1 MKLSKDTI
9 TILKNYASINSNML
23 ITPGN
28 ILKTRTLANTL
39 MSSAT
44 VPDTFPQEFGIYD
57 LTEFL
62 SVMALFQSPELEFN
76 EKFVKI
82 SEGKNSIKYYS
93 ADSSVLEV
101 PKKDINFPE
110 TDIELL
116 LTAEHLSLITKT
128 ASVLRSSDVSFIGV
142 DGELKLFIGDKKNDT
157 ANSFEVAIGNTDL
170 EFQVNFKVD
179 ILKFIPGEYQVS
191 ISSKRVSRFAS
202 TSSDLKYFVGIEQD
216 SIFSSIV

>member
-9 TILKNYASINSNML
+9 TILKNYASINSNLL

-28 ILKTRTLANTL
+28 VLKTRTLANTL
-39 MSSAT
+39 MSTAT

-62 SVMALFQSPELEFN
+62 SVLSLFQNPELEFN
-76 EKFVKI
+76 GKFVKI
-82 SEGKNSIKYYS
+82 YEGKNQVKYYS
-93 ADSSVLEV
+93 ADSAVLEV

-110 TDIELL
+110 VDIGLL
-116 LTAEHLSLITKT
+116 LTAEHLALITKT
-128 ASVLRSSDVSFIGV
+128 ASVLKSSDVSFIGS
-142 DGELKLFIGDKKNDT
+142 DGDLKLVISDKKNDT
-157 ANSFEVAIGNTDL
+157 ANSFEVVIGSTEL

-179 ILKFIPGEYQVS
+179 ILKFIPGEYHVS

-202 TSSDLKYFVGIEQD
+202 TSSDLVYFVGIEVD
-216 SIFSSIV
+216 STFSV

>member
-9 TILKNYASINSNML
+9 TILKNYASINSNLL

-93 ADSSVLEV
+93 AESNVLEV

-202 TSSDLKYFVGIEQD
+202 TSSDLVYYVGVEQD
-216 SIFSSIV
+216 STFSA

>member
-216 SIFSSIV
+216 STFSA

>member
-9 TILKNYASINSNML
+9 TILKNYASINSNLL

>member
-1 MKLSKDTI
+1 
-9 TILKNYASINSNML
+9 
-23 ITPGN
+23 
-28 ILKTRTLANTL
+28 
-39 MSSAT
+39 
-44 VPDTFPQEFGIYD
+44 
-57 LTEFL
+57 
-62 SVMALFQSPELEFN
+62 MALFQSPELEFN

-202 TSSDLKYFVGIEQD
+202 TSSDLVYYVGVEQD
-216 SIFSSIV
+216 STFSA

>member
-202 TSSDLKYFVGIEQD
+202 TSSDLVYYVGVEQD
-216 SIFSSIV
+216 STFSA